1 MSDEVSR
8 VWLGGA
14 TGFLG
19 SHLAHLLREE
29 GVPATLTSL
38 RGGEVHGMSV
48 SSVDILDGDAVQ
60 ASAQGCDAAFLCTGL
75 VSRNPRDAGQ
85 MHRLHVEGTRTA
97 LRALKAA
104 GVKKVVVASTSGTVA
119 VGTDPKKIHTEDDPC
134 PMEHIASLPYYRSK
148 HFGEQEAL
156 GQDAPDFEVVVVC
169 PSLLLGPGDVNESS
183 TGDVRKFLERAIV
196 AAPAGGVAFVDVR
209 DAARGMMLALSRGR
223 GGQRYL
229 LNAANMTLS
238 AFFSRLARVS
248 GVPAPLFSL
257 PKNRGLAR
265 GIFGLYDR
273 GLRAIGGVP
282 PIDAES
288 LKLGQYYWYCSAEKA
303 ERELGFEAR
312 DPGETLRDTVQDL
325 VLRRVV
331 APIEMRQARHAS
343 PAASGPAE

>member
-1 MSDEVSR
+1 MNATFSR
-8 VWLGGA
+8 VWVGGA

-19 SHLAHLLREE
+19 SHLAHALSEQ
-29 GVPATLTSL
+29 GISTVLTSR
-38 RGGEVHGMSV
+38 RGGEVFGMPV
-48 SSVDILDGDAVQ
+48 SSVDILDEGAVQ

-75 VSRNPRDAGQ
+75 VSRSAKDAAQ

-97 LRALKAA
+97 LAALRAA

-119 VGTDPKKIHTEDDPC
+119 VGTDPSKIHTEEDSC
-134 PMEHIASLPYYRSK
+134 PMEHIAPFPYYRSK

-156 GQDAPDFEVVVVC
+156 QRNASDFEVVVVC

-183 TGDVRKFLERAIV
+183 TGDVRKFLEGAIV

-209 DAARGMMLALSRGR
+209 DAARGMALALSRGR
-223 GGQRYL
+223 GGERYL
-229 LNAANMTLS
+229 LSAANMTLS

-257 PKNRGLAR
+257 PKNRSLAR
-265 GIFGLYDR
+265 GIFGIYDR

-282 PIDAES
+282 PVDAES
-288 LKLGQYYWYCSAEKA
+288 VELGQYYWYCSAEKA

-331 APIEMRQARHAS
+331 APAQMRGARRS
-343 PAASGPAE
+343 FPAESSPLE